1 MSLARQALNLPN
13 LISLSRLGLVAV
25 FVWLVFGADQIGWAG
40 VLLGII
46 GGTDWI
52 DGYLARRL
60 GQVTELGTFLDP
72 LADRLAVAVSVV
84 VGLVVGVLPSWFA
97 WALIVREAL
106 IGIGALYG
114 WTRGVRRLD
123 VRRLGKLATLLL
135 YFSITGFYLGRGFQ
149 LPGLVAAA
157 YLVGVPGLV
166 AYYAVGVQ
174 YLTDMRVAVG
184 GVGSDGGEQVS

>member
-13 LISLSRLGLVAV
+13 LISLSRLALVAV
-25 FVWLVFGADQIGWAG
+25 FVWLVFGADEIGWAG

-46 GGTDWI
+46 GGTDWV

-60 GQVTELGTFLDP
+60 DQVTELGKFLDP

-84 VGLVVGVLPSWFA
+84 AGLVVGVLPPWFA
-97 WALIVREAL
+97 WALIAREVL
-106 IGIGALYG
+106 IGVGALYG
-114 WTRGVRRLD
+114 WSRGVTRLD

-149 LPGLVAAA
+149 VPFLVVAA
-157 YLVGVPGLV
+157 YVVGVPGLV

-174 YLTDMRVAVG
+174 YLADMRDAIGRVG
-184 GVGSDGGEQVS
+184 GDDGDRVS